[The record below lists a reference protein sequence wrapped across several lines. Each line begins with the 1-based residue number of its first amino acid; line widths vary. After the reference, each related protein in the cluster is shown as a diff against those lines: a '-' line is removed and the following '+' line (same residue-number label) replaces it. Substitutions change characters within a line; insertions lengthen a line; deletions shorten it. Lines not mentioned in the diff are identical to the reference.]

1 MGRHTEGLHTRSWRD
16 LGNKEAEMEL
26 RLSGGQGF
34 TSRKEGGVCSRQ
46 RAKAQRDSLRV
57 REAKPLRSFIYSQYI
72 YCAPGAVLNHRA

>member
-26 RLSGGQGF
+26 RLRSGQGF

-46 RAKAQRDSLRV
+46 RAKAQR
-57 REAKPLRSFIYSQYI
+57 RERAWGLGKQSPFVHSFIHNIFTVCLALS
-72 YCAPGAVLNHRA
+72 